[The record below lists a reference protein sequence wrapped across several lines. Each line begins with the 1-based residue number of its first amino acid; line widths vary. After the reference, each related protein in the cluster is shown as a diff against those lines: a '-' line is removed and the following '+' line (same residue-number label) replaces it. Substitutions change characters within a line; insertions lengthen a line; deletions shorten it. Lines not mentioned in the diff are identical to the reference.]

1 MERGQCKAKGRSVGC
16 CGYAGEEMATKEMWQ
31 IETWTE
37 RPGAGLMIL
46 AARMLTNHPL
56 KGKDQKGQRA
66 GKGREHKGNG
76 NLFFFNDYPCI
87 VSQCEQHCQRG
98 NITLFLGLSIQY
110 GTLRL
115 LQPGQEKLS

>member
-37 RPGAGLMIL
+37 RPGAGLMVL

-56 KGKDQKGQRA
+56 KRERSEGAESRKREGTQGQW
-66 GKGREHKGNG
+66 K
-76 NLFFFNDYPCI
+76 
-87 VSQCEQHCQRG
+87 S
-98 NITLFLGLSIQY
+98 FLL
-110 GTLRL
+110 
-115 LQPGQEKLS
+115 